1 MKWQLTALESSFP
14 MFGLKTL
21 ASAGQP
27 HTRKWLSEGSL
38 PVYNSYDILGTDL
51 LGT

>member
-1 MKWQLTALESSFP
+1 MKWQLTVLESSFP

-27 HTRKWLSEGSL
+27 HTRKWLSEGPLS
-38 PVYNSYDILGTDL
+38 VHSSYGVLGTDL